1 MKEKNWKSVSD
12 LLSSYK
18 LKRDFEKTK
27 EPKGALPS
35 AKNQSRDLRFVVQE
49 HWAGHH
55 HFDFRLEMDGILRS
69 WAIPK
74 QVPTLSKQKFLAVQ
88 TEDHPLEY
96 INFQGEIPEG
106 EYGGG
111 HVEIYDKGIYDII
124 DQTSK
129 KIIFELHGKRLSGKY
144 ALVQFTDQKKNW
156 LIIKEEDGQQVKSA
170 NRRTGVKSRD

>member
-18 LKRDFEKTK
+18 IKRDFAKTK

-35 AKNQSRDLRFVVQE
+35 AKNSAKGLRFVVQE
-49 HWAGHH
+49 HWASHH
-55 HFDFRLEMDGILRS
+55 HFDFRLEMDGVLRS

-74 QVPTLSKQKFLAVQ
+74 QIPTLSKQKFLAVQ

-96 INFQGEIPEG
+96 VNFEGEIPEG
-106 EYGGG
+106 QYGGG
-111 HVEIYDKGIYDII
+111 HVEIFDKGYYDII
-124 DQTSK
+124 DQTNK
-129 KIIFELHGKRLSGKY
+129 KIIFDLHGKKLSGLY

-156 LIIKEEDGQQVKSA
+156 LIIREDEFKSQKAKVKSK
-170 NRRTGVKSRD
+170 G